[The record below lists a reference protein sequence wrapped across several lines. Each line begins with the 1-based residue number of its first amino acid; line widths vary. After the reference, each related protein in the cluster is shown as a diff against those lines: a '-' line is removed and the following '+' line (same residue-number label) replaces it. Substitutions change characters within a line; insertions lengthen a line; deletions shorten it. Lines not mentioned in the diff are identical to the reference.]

1 MQLTSAELY
10 VLTSKRNN
18 YHLHF
23 NFFAAFC
30 THKKLFDVKGDLSRE
45 PDAQE
50 KPKNEK
56 CVKIRCVS
64 IKNQAT

>member
-50 KPKNEK
+50 KPSMAAYRKQSRNLDL
-56 CVKIRCVS
+56 V
-64 IKNQAT
+64 